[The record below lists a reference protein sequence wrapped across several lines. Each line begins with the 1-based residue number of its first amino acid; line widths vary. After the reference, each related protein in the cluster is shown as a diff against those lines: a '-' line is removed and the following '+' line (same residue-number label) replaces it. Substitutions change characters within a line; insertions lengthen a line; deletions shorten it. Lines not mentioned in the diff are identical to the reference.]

1 MYYIV
6 GPVIALL
13 VSLKYAKGLN
23 DKHQKEYQEL
33 LAKMELVEKRNTEM
47 DKEML
52 QKVMTTVLPIAKA
65 VNKLNKEVGIR

>member
-1 MYYIV
+1 MI
-6 GPVIALL
+6 
-13 VSLKYAKGLN
+13 SLKFSKDLN

-33 LAKMELVEKRNTEM
+33 LAKVELVEKRNTEM

-65 VNKLNKEVGIR
+65 VNKLNNEVGIR